1 MKNKILAS
9 LKTRFSGVDDAIL
22 TRIAEKKAI
31 GITDESQIDS
41 IVEGITF
48 QDVLNSYGDYRANSA
63 QQTAVANYERKH
75 GIKDG
80 KPIETPP
87 PAPDLDVKKLISE
100 AMAEAVNPLKTQIE
114 ALQQE
119 KAESERKA
127 LIASKAK
134 EYGIPDG
141 FVPMLNIDDK
151 ADLDVFMKEAK
162 QMFAN
167 IGFKGAVPPAS
178 GGGAKTESEEI
189 ASLIRKG
196 TEEAKK

>member
-9 LKTRFSGVDDAIL
+9 LKTKFSGVDDAIL

-41 IVEGITF
+41 IVEGIAF

-100 AMAEAVNPLKTQIE
+100 ALAEAVNPLKEQI
-114 ALQQE
+114 ATYQQE

-141 FVPMLNIDDK
+141 FVPMLKIDDE
-151 ADLDVFMKEAK
+151 ADLDVYMKEAK

-167 IGFKGAVPPAS
+167 IGFKGAVPPDH
-178 GGGAKTESEEI
+178 GDGAKTESEEI